1 MSSKLLLT
9 IVIVATA
16 TLPALAQVDTASQK
30 TSAKSA
36 AAADKSRA
44 RRATDPASSQPANDA
59 KPVKD
64 VNGVATDSGT
74 KNSATP
80 ATAVAQEKPENPG
93 EKAPEQSSA
102 KPTTEVKATTTVA
115 SLSLREQ
122 IAAAADLQTKV
133 SLQRKLADE
142 LIVSGNRAEAIKELK
157 SIVAVDLFDP
167 QGLYNAGNSLARLGA
182 SDEAIEAYR
191 KAIEQ
196 RKGNYSRALNNLGV
210 VLLRQGRWDESYEAL
225 SAASKLE
232 NFHYAEAS
240 YNLGRLFAARGQNDL
255 ALREWRRVL
264 KIDPTHSAAKLAI
277 ANAGNEGTIVEAAPA
292 KTPATRPLTN
302 VAAASDKRTASQ
314 PARSAAGTTTLVID
328 PVSYSFLQQ
337 ARSASERGKLLES
350 VDNYQRLIR
359 REGGYFAPANL
370 ELSYVLVTLKRT
382 DEALVNL
389 LQVANRDGARYPISY
404 YHVARLYEMK
414 GELKLA
420 ESAFAQA
427 VAAYGDKNGQF
438 LLDLSRVR
446 EKQGDFKG
454 ALTAMEQ
461 YVVAMNNAGHAPVW
475 SDERLSLLR
484 QKASAQAK

>member
-1 MSSKLLLT
+1 MNTKLLLA
-9 IVIVATA
+9 IVILATFS
-16 TLPALAQVDTASQK
+16 LPALAQAEKTATKSADTTASAK
-30 TSAKSA
+30 T
-36 AAADKSRA
+36 RT
-44 RRATDPASSQPANDA
+44 RRATEPSS
-59 KPVKD
+59 
-64 VNGVATDSGT
+64 
-74 KNSATP
+74 
-80 ATAVAQEKPENPG
+80 
-93 EKAPEQSSA
+93 
-102 KPTTEVKATTTVA
+102 

-122 IAAAADLQTKV
+122 IEATADVQTKV
-133 SLQRKLADE
+133 SLQRELADE
-142 LIVSGNRAEAIKELK
+142 LIASGNKAEAIKELK

-191 KAIEQ
+191 KAIDQ

-255 ALREWRRVL
+255 ALREWHRVL
-264 KIDPTHSAAKLAI
+264 KIDPTHSAARLAI
-277 ANAGNEGTIVEAAPA
+277 ANAGNEGTIVEAAAA
-292 KTPATRPLTN
+292 KPPATRP
-302 VAAASDKRTASQ
+302 VAGVPASDKRVAGQ
-314 PARSAAGTTTLVID
+314 PAQSAAGPRTLVID

-337 ARSASERGKLLES
+337 ARSASERGKLLDS
-350 VDNYQRLIR
+350 VDNYQRLIK

-382 DEALVNL
+382 DEALANL

-404 YHVARLYEMK
+404 YHVARIYETK

-420 ESAFAQA
+420 ENAFVQT

-454 ALTAMEQ
+454 ALQAMEQ
-461 YVVAMNNAGHAPVW
+461 YVTAMSNAGRAPVW

-484 QKASAQAK
+484 QKAGTQAGSGKQ